1 MTELNVINTWSLG
14 PITHRM
20 DLRDLDLVSTS
31 SGTVLYATN
40 GSTGGVVNF
49 SVNAS
54 TGALSYRDA
63 ITLPHLASV
72 DGSVHLEQTRFGGQ
86 DYIVNLGRHA
96 DGLEAIRI
104 GNGSNLDTR
113 IEKNLS
119 SSNPIHLVEVKV
131 LSFLV
136 PMLSLKKSLVQVLQS
151 CVVARLYQ
159 KWLLG

>member
-20 DLRDLDLVSTS
+20 NLRDLDLVSTS

-72 DGSVHLEQTRFGGQ
+72 DRSVHLEQTRFGGQ

-113 IEKNLS
+113 VDIFVRVGREQFA
-119 SSNPIHLVEVKV
+119 VCGTGEGECFAVV
-131 LSFLV
+131 LGCDV
-136 PMLSLKKSLVQVLQS
+136 G
-151 CVVARLYQ
+151 VAGDCL
-159 KWLLG
+159 